1 MPDLPDL
8 RPRPARDFSL
18 AIVIAKV
25 ALVLAAGLGVI
36 YWAKQQPA
44 APTSSAVAG
53 PAVKRGPAPA
63 VISAPH
69 AAPASDPAETAATPE
84 TPPHGAPEPSALERV
99 LAAAEKSKREAAAA
113 AGPEAAPSSL
123 EDVISGAMPA
133 VVRVETAAGF
143 GSGFFIAADTILT
156 NVHVVGT
163 NASVTIRR
171 LDGKTLPARVETAAA
186 ELDIAVLRIS
196 TPEAAQP
203 TIKMSAGR
211 PRPGQEVIALGS
223 PLGLQNTVTRGIV
236 SAVRTVGALTLVQTD
251 AAINPGNS
259 GGPLLDR
266 TGQVIGITTMAM
278 RSAVAQGLG
287 FAVAI
292 EHAEALMAGK
302 RGDQKGTPLS
312 TLNEAMSGR
321 PSQAEVDAAR
331 DRAAK
336 EFEQAVSGVARRAN
350 TLDDRWSA
358 FLRICYQGKVAP
370 VAGHPWYAIWDAHA
384 MQGSVSPGCTSAFSD
399 IQRAADEVRDIVA
412 AAGEAARQSD
422 VYPGTRRDILRRYRL
437 DYAGWDR

>member
-1 MPDLPDL
+1 MPD
-8 RPRPARDFSL
+8 PASPPPRDFSL
-18 AIVIAKV
+18 VIVIAKAAV
-25 ALVLAAGLGVI
+25 VLGAGLGVI
-36 YWAKQQPA
+36 YWVNHTP
-44 APTSSAVAG
+44 
-53 PAVKRGPAPA
+53 
-63 VISAPH
+63 
-69 AAPASDPAETAATPE
+69 AAPASSTAAAPPARRASGPVVTSAPAAPATTPD
-84 TPPHGAPEPSALERV
+84 TPAAPPEPAPGAPEPSALERV
-99 LAAAEKSKREAAAA
+99 LAAAEKSKRAETPAAAE
-113 AGPEAAPSSL
+113 PETPPASL
-123 EDVISGAMPA
+123 EDVISRAMPA
-133 VVRVETAAGF
+133 LVRVETATGF
-143 GSGFFIAADTILT
+143 GSGFFISPDTMLT

-163 NASVTIRR
+163 NSSVTIRR
-171 LDGKTLPARVETAAA
+171 PDGKTLTARVETAAP
-186 ELDIAVLRIS
+186 EFDIAVLRIS
-196 TPEAAQP
+196 NPDAGQP
-203 TIKMSAGR
+203 TLKRGQGR
-211 PRPGQEVIALGS
+211 PRAGQEVIALGT

-266 TGQVIGITTMAM
+266 SGQVIGITTMAM

-292 EHAEALMAGK
+292 EHAEALLAGK

-321 PSQAEVDAAR
+321 PTQAEVDAAR

-358 FLRICYQGKVAP
+358 FLRICYQGKVAA
-370 VAGHPWYAIWDAHA
+370 VAGHPWYALWEPSA
-384 MQGSVSPGCTSAFSD
+384 MQGAVSPGCTSAFGD
-399 IQRAADEVRDIVA
+399 LQRAADEVRDSVA
-412 AAGEAARQSD
+412 AAGEAARQAD
-422 VYPGTRRDILRRYRL
+422 VYPGTRREILRRYRL